1 METVKDLFLE
11 SSTLK
16 LITILSLGFVIGMV
30 VYQLVK
36 KTVHS
41 TFDIENKRIDKKLK
55 IPFYV
60 VCSLLA
66 GKSFFYLLKFP
77 ENWVGFIS
85 TTLFIL
91 FVISLAWLCAR
102 VLRIVSLIIE
112 RQIDTNSIDNL
123 KARKIMTQF
132 SYIKKI
138 GFFLLFMVTLCVIL
152 LSIEEVR
159 ELGLS
164 LLASAG
170 VTGIIIGL
178 AAQKTISN
186 LLAGLQIAFTQPIR
200 LDDVVIVENEWGRI
214 EEITLTYVVV
224 KIWDERRLILPL
236 TYFIEKPFQNWTR
249 TKSDLL
255 GSVFLWVDYNVPID
269 ELRDELKR
277 LLNST
282 PLWDRKAEVLQVVE
296 TSEKSIQLR
305 ALMTAKD
312 SPTAWDLRCF
322 IREGLIKYIQENHPD
337 SLPKLRFASDF
348 SVENPTDNDQSMKP
362 VA

>member
-1 METVKDLFLE
+1 MGRHWGMDTLKDLILE
-11 SSTLK
+11 NSYVK
-16 LITILSLGFVIGMV
+16 LICILIAGFLIGVV
-30 VYQLVK
+30 VYQLIK
-36 KTVHS
+36 KTVHAA
-41 TFDIENKRIDKKLK
+41 FEIENKRIDKKLK
-55 IPFYV
+55 IPFYS
-60 VCSLLA
+60 VCSLIA
-66 GKSFFYLLKFP
+66 GKSFFYLLDFD
-77 ENWVGFIS
+77 ERWHGFIS
-85 TTLFIL
+85 NALFIL
-91 FVISLAWLCAR
+91 FVISLAWLFSR
-102 VLRIVSLIIE
+102 VLRIVSLIVE
-112 RQIDTNSIDNL
+112 KQIDTGSVDNL

-138 GFFLLFMVTLCVIL
+138 GFFLLSMITLCVIL

-186 LLAGLQIAFTQPIR
+186 LLAGFQIAFTQPIR

-224 KIWDERRLILPL
+224 KIWDERRLIVPL
-236 TYFIEKPFQNWTR
+236 SYFIEKPFQNWTR

-269 ELRDELKR
+269 ELREELKR
-277 LLNST
+277 LLNAT
-282 PLWDRKAEVLQVVE
+282 PLWDGKAQVLQLVE
-296 TSEKSIQLR
+296 TSEKCIQLR

-322 IREGLIKYIQENHPD
+322 IREGLIKYIQDNHPG
-337 SLPKLRFASDF
+337 SLPKLRVASDLF
-348 SVENPTDNDQSMKP
+348 AEKKNDNS
-362 VA
+362 